1 MDQLYAKIG
10 RQHLEAERLNAEY
23 DALLKLLGDVIAG
36 TTERSRVLVNLTN
49 RCWALSP
56 PGQQPAMPATINGLP
71 VCIVSPA
78 EEAMMLNAEAVV
90 VKCPKCN
97 DEAIVPR
104 VYADDLLAKQNV
116 NGSPAT
122 V

>member
-10 RQHLEAERLNAEY
+10 RQQVESERLNAEY
-23 DALLKLLGDVIAG
+23 DALLKLLGDVVTGAI
-36 TTERSRVLVNLTN
+36 ERSRVLVNLTG
-49 RCWALSP
+49 RSWALSP

-71 VCIVSPA
+71 VCVVAPPLTEQDAVIVR
-78 EEAMMLNAEAVV
+78 
-90 VKCPKCN
+90 CPECN
-97 DEAIVPR
+97 DTTIVPR
-104 VYADDLLAKQNV
+104 AYADDLLAKQNV